1 MGITTQEPPTTR
13 FTTITT
19 QSFTLSVSVCICA
32 TGISIRILV
41 CDGKSKAGVVIELG
55 LTLN

>member
-1 MGITTQEPPTTR
+1 MTITTSELPTTR

-32 TGISIRILV
+32 TGISIQILV
-41 CDGKSKAGVVIELG
+41 SDGQTKAGVVIELG